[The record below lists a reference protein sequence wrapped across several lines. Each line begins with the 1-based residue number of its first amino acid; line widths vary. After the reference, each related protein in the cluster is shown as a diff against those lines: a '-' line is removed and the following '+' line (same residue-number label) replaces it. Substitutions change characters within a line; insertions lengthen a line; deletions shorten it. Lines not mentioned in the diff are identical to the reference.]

1 MIKVNNKNYTG
12 DKANPVVII
21 CMDGTSFDYYEGAKP
36 VMPNLWQ
43 IIETGTMGIVD
54 SVIPSFTNPNNMAMV
69 TGVSPAENGICGNF
83 YYDQDLDD
91 EVMMNEPRYLCADSI
106 LASFSQ
112 QDKKVAV
119 VTSKDKLRKMLSH
132 NLKGICFSV
141 EFADQ
146 VSQENN
152 GISNVIDDLMHKK
165 NPDIYDPDN
174 SVYLIEA
181 GVRLLEREHFDLMY
195 LTSTDYVQHKNAPG
209 SEGANSFLAGID
221 HWIGELDKLGA
232 IVAVTADHGM
242 QDKTNSEG
250 RPNVRF
256 LEDILIEKGI
266 QTARVI
272 LPITDPYVVH
282 HGALGSYATIYI
294 DDSEL
299 SQAKDILM
307 QLEGVEDVLTK
318 TEAAERFEL
327 PKDRIGDLVITSDK
341 HTVLGHA
348 ANKHDLEK
356 VQKGLRSH
364 GGVHE
369 SRVPIIINRKL
380 KEEYKKRL
388 ESGNAKSREVF
399 DFALNGTE
407 D

>member
-1 MIKVNNKNYTG
+1 
-12 DKANPVVII
+12 
-21 CMDGTSFDYYEGAKP
+21 
-36 VMPNLWQ
+36 
-43 IIETGTMGIVD
+43 MGIVD

-83 YYDQDLDD
+83 YFDPDLDE

-112 QDKKVAV
+112 QGKKVAV

-132 NLKGICFSV
+132 NLKGICFSI

-152 GISNVIDDLMHKK
+152 GISNVVDDLMHKR

-195 LTSTDYVQHKNAPG
+195 LTSTDFVQHKNAPG

-232 IVAVTADHGM
+232 VVVVTADHGM

-256 LEDILIEKGI
+256 LEDILIGKGI
-266 QTARVI
+266 RSARVI

-294 DDSEL
+294 DESEIE
-299 SQAKDILM
+299 SATNILK
-307 QLEGVEDVLTK
+307 QLDGVEDVLTRV
-318 TEAAERFEL
+318 EAAERFEL
-327 PKDRIGDLVITSDK
+327 PKDRIGDLVITADK

-348 ANKHDLEK
+348 ADRHDLEK
-356 VQKGLRSH
+356 VQVGLRSH

-369 SRVPIIINRKL
+369 SRVPIIINRQL
-380 KEEYKKRL
+380 KEKYKQRL
-388 ESGNAKSREVF
+388 ESGQAKSREVF
-399 DFALNGTE
+399 DFAINGTQ